1 MKNKTLKIRRL
12 DAYAN
17 YDDTTKFCREFNPE
31 TEDVIL
37 TADGRRVE
45 LSARIIRGYD
55 AGGGVLE
62 LDDGDMSFCLS
73 EKNWNGW
80 TVTVGPDLI
89 ERGGA

>member
-1 MKNKTLKIRRL
+1 MNDKTLKIRRL

-17 YDDTTKFCREFNPE
+17 HAEREEFCREFNPE

-37 TADGRRVE
+37 TADGRRIE
-45 LSARIIRGYD
+45 LSARIIRRYCER
-55 AGGGVLE
+55 GGRLE
-62 LDDGDMSFCLS
+62 LDDGDMSFCLG
-73 EKNWNGW
+73 ERNWNGW